1 MRLRLCK
8 LQFKFHSEYFQVLHV
23 WAAEAETPRQGPQ
36 TDSEVVCFQVL
47 HIWTA
52 AASPSRNSLFCLACY
67 VLLCLA
73 VWIVNGELSPYSGDE
88 GRSLKLI
95 L

>member
-23 WAAEAETPRQGPQ
+23 RAAEAETPRQGPQ

-47 HIWTA
+47 HVWTA
-52 AASPSRNSLFCLACY
+52 AASPSRNSLF
-67 VLLCLA
+67 CLA

>member
-47 HIWTA
+47 PCMDRR
-52 AASPSRNSLFCLACY
+52 SESQQFCFSWL
-67 VLLCLA
+67 VL
-73 VWIVNGELSPYSGDE
+73 WSGIMNGEVSPYSGDE
-88 GRSLKLI
+88 GRILKLI